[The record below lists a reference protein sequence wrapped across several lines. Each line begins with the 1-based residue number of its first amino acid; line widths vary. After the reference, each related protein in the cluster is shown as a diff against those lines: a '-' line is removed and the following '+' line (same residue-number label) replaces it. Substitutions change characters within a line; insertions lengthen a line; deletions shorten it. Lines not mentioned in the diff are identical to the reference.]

1 MDSKLPVDADAGKTL
16 TDVLGQAEHVK
27 GLVEQSAQE
36 LSSVNTGLAQEMAH
50 SRESPGVRVALEK
63 SQAVEHKVQEAS
75 EKLSEV
81 NLALEAEVNARHVLE
96 AQLATVTQDAQ
107 AARHAALHDALTG
120 LPNRTLFE
128 NRLEHG
134 LAQANRHKRTL
145 AVMFLDL
152 DGFKRCMVTTLV
164 TRCSSAPRSDS
175 NNTPAMRSS

>member
-36 LSSVNTGLAQEMAH
+36 LSSVNTGLAQEMAQ

-63 SQAVEHKVQEAS
+63 SQAVENKVQEAS

-96 AQLATVTQDAQ
+96 AQLATVTQDVQ
-107 AARHAALHDALTG
+107 GR
-120 LPNRTLFE
+120 
-128 NRLEHG
+128 
-134 LAQANRHKRTL
+134 
-145 AVMFLDL
+145 
-152 DGFKRCMVTTLV
+152 
-164 TRCSSAPRSDS
+164 
-175 NNTPAMRSS
+175 PAMRLCTMP

>member
-81 NLALEAEVNARHVLE
+81 NLALEAEVTARHVLE

-120 LPNRTLFE
+120 LPNR
-128 NRLEHG
+128 
-134 LAQANRHKRTL
+134 HKRTL

-164 TRCSSAPRSDS
+164 TRCSSAPQNGS
-175 NNTPAMRSS
+175 NNTPVVTTPSAVSVVTSSCIC